1 MIEKQ
6 IVSKNLREYLIQD
19 YVKNYF
25 PRGSYSKIDLK
36 KTPLGEK
43 IIVHTS
49 MPGLVVG
56 RKGENISELTR
67 ALKSNFNMENP
78 QVEVAEINEINL
90 DPASVAQRIASY
102 FERFGPK
109 RFKLIGYK
117 ELQNIIDA
125 GALGAEIVISGRGV
139 PGARAKSWRFQAG
152 HLKKSGDIS
161 ENFTKRAIAVANLQS
176 GTIGI
181 KVNII
186 TPDIVMPD
194 KIEIKVSV
202 PNIIIEEVKE
212 EIKLEEKEKESKPK
226 KLRKKKEKIKKNEE
240 KRIETND

>member
-6 IVSKNLREYLIQD
+6 IVSKNLREYLIQNF
-19 YVKNYF
+19 VKDYF

-43 IIVHTS
+43 IIVHTA

-67 ALKSNFNMENP
+67 ALKIKFNMENP
-78 QVEVAEINEINL
+78 QIEVAEINEVNL

-139 PGARAKSWRFQAG
+139 PGARAKRWRFQAG
-152 HLKKSGDIS
+152 HLKKSGNVS
-161 ENFTKRAIAVANLQS
+161 ENYTKKAIAVANLKS

-181 KVNII
+181 KVDIL
-186 TPDIVMPD
+186 TPDVIMPD
-194 KIEIKVSV
+194 EIKIKTTQV
-202 PNIIIEEVKE
+202 PIIIEEIKETKTIEAKKEVKE
-212 EIKLEEKEKESKPK
+212 KKP
-226 KLRKKKEKIKKNEE
+226 RKKKEKPKENEE
-240 KRIETND
+240 NRNKTV

>member
-6 IVSKNLREYLIQD
+6 IVSKNLREYLIQNF
-19 YVKNYF
+19 VKDYF

-43 IIVHTS
+43 IIVHTA

-67 ALKSNFNMENP
+67 ALKIKFNMENP
-78 QVEVAEINEINL
+78 QIEVAEINEVNL

-139 PGARAKSWRFQAG
+139 PGARAKRWRFQAG
-152 HLKKSGDIS
+152 HLKKSGNVS
-161 ENFTKRAIAVANLQS
+161 ENYTKKAIAVANLKS

-181 KVNII
+181 KVDIL
-186 TPDIVMPD
+186 TPDVIMPD
-194 KIEIKVSV
+194 EIKIKTIQMPV
-202 PNIIIEEVKE
+202 IIEEIKETKTIEAKKEVKE
-212 EIKLEEKEKESKPK
+212 KKP
-226 KLRKKKEKIKKNEE
+226 RKKKEKPKENEE
-240 KRIETND
+240 NRNKTVE

>member
-6 IVSKNLREYLIQD
+6 IVSKNLREYLIQNF
-19 YVKNYF
+19 VKDYF

-43 IIVHTS
+43 IIVHTA

-67 ALKSNFNMENP
+67 ALKIKFNMENP
-78 QVEVAEINEINL
+78 QIEVAEINEVNL

-139 PGARAKSWRFQAG
+139 PGARAKRWRFQAG
-152 HLKKSGDIS
+152 HLKKSGNVS
-161 ENFTKRAIAVANLQS
+161 ENYTKKAIAVANLKS

-181 KVNII
+181 KVDIL
-186 TPDIVMPD
+186 TPDVIMPD
-194 KIEIKVSV
+194 EIKIKTTQV
-202 PNIIIEEVKE
+202 PIIIEEIKEIKTIEAKKEVKE
-212 EIKLEEKEKESKPK
+212 KKP
-226 KLRKKKEKIKKNEE
+226 RKKKEKPKENEE
-240 KRIETND
+240 NRNKTVE

>member
-19 YVKNYF
+19 YVKQYF

-43 IIVHTS
+43 IVVHTS

-56 RKGENISELTR
+56 RKGENISELTK
-67 ALKSNFNMENP
+67 ALKTKFNMENP
-78 QVEVAEINEINL
+78 QVEVNEIMEVNL
-90 DPASVAQRIASY
+90 DPASVAQRIASS
-102 FERFGPK
+102 FERYGPK

-125 GALGAEIVISGRGV
+125 GALGAEIIISGRGV
-139 PGARAKSWRFQAG
+139 PGSRAKSWRFQAG

-161 ENFTKRAIAVANLQS
+161 ENHTKRAIAVANLQS

-181 KVNII
+181 QVGILTPDVIMPDEIKINII
-186 TPDIVMPD
+186 KPQIIIEEKNDEEIKEEP
-194 KIEIKVSV
+194 KIEIK
-202 PNIIIEEVKE
+202 
-212 EIKLEEKEKESKPK
+212 EKKT
-226 KLRKKKEKIKKNEE
+226 RKKKKTEEQKENEE
-240 KRIETND
+240 N

>member
-19 YVKNYF
+19 YIKDCL
-25 PRGSYSKIDLK
+25 PKGSYSRIDLK

-56 RKGENISELTR
+56 RRGENILELSKV
-67 ALKSNFNMENP
+67 LKLKFNMENP
-78 QVEVAEINEINL
+78 QVEVSEINEANL
-90 DPASVAQRIASY
+90 DPASVAERIASS

-125 GALGAEIVISGRGV
+125 GAFGAEIVISGRGV
-139 PGARAKSWRFQAG
+139 PGSRAKSWRFQAG

-161 ENFTKRAIAVANLQS
+161 ENLIKKAIAVANLKS

-181 KVNII
+181 KVSIL
-186 TPDIVMPD
+186 TPDIIMPD
-194 KIEIKVSV
+194 KIEIKA
-202 PNIIIEEVKE
+202 KE
-212 EIKLEEKEKESKPK
+212 EILIQEKEEPK
-226 KLRKKKEKIKKNEE
+226 KEIKEKKTRRKKKLDQNEE
-240 KRIETND
+240 IRIEAVE

>member
-19 YVKNYF
+19 YVKQYF

-43 IIVHTS
+43 IVVHTS

-56 RKGENISELTR
+56 RKGENISELTK
-67 ALKSNFNMENP
+67 ALKTKFNMENP
-78 QVEVAEINEINL
+78 QVEVNEIMEVNL
-90 DPASVAQRIASY
+90 DPASVAQRIASS
-102 FERFGPK
+102 FERYGPK

-125 GALGAEIVISGRGV
+125 GALGAEIIISGRGV
-139 PGARAKSWRFQAG
+139 PGSRAKSWRFQAG

-161 ENFTKRAIAVANLQS
+161 ENHTKRAIAVANLQS

-181 KVNII
+181 QVGILTPDVIMPDEIKINII
-186 TPDIVMPD
+186 KPQIIIEEKKDEEIKEEP
-194 KIEIKVSV
+194 KIEIK
-202 PNIIIEEVKE
+202 
-212 EIKLEEKEKESKPK
+212 EKKT
-226 KLRKKKEKIKKNEE
+226 RKKKKTEEQKENEE
-240 KRIETND
+240 N

>member
-6 IVSKNLREYLIQD
+6 IVSKNLREYLIQNF
-19 YVKNYF
+19 VKDYF

-43 IIVHTS
+43 IIVHTA

-67 ALKSNFNMENP
+67 ALKIKFNMENP
-78 QVEVAEINEINL
+78 QIEVAEINEVNL

-139 PGARAKSWRFQAG
+139 PGARAKRWRFQAG
-152 HLKKSGDIS
+152 HLKKSGNVS
-161 ENFTKRAIAVANLQS
+161 ENYTKKAIAVANLKS

-181 KVNII
+181 KVDIL
-186 TPDIVMPD
+186 TPDVIMPD
-194 KIEIKVSV
+194 EIKIKTTQV
-202 PNIIIEEVKE
+202 PIIIEEIKETKTIEAKKEVKE
-212 EIKLEEKEKESKPK
+212 KKP
-226 KLRKKKEKIKKNEE
+226 RKKKEKPKENEE
-240 KRIETND
+240 NRNKTVE